1 MNTDRNRPRVTSVC
15 PEGHVS
21 DTPDFCGVCGKPVK
35 AMEATPETVPSD
47 CPNCGAPL
55 RTGEECPC
63 GYVVAAP
70 DGEAPWEQ
78 QVWEIVAWTDREF
91 YEQNEAEAEDDELP
105 LFPEKPARRRIPLV
119 GDHARIGRHS
129 KTRGIEPEIDL
140 FHILGDPSVSA
151 RHAVLMR
158 QPEGDWALVDQ
169 ESTNGTFLNRDE
181 DPVAP
186 NQPVP
191 LSDGDHI
198 HVGTW
203 STLTIE
209 RLDAEQLRPFEVV
222 DQASLDTRNL
232 ARARR
237 MRVAIDILGPLRLSV
252 SHEEVH
258 IGSPKERAVLTL
270 LALRVGTFVST
281 ADLESAAWG
290 ENEPANARQQTQNY
304 IRAHRTRL
312 PGNAIEF
319 VANQGYRLNVPKDC
333 MDIHRF
339 ERYCARGNA
348 LLGSG
353 HPGAAVA
360 WLGRALELWR
370 GEPLAD
376 LSDGTMAAA
385 DVTRLLGRRANA
397 EEDLFDGRLQLG
409 HHYELLPDLR
419 AAVEAEPDRPR
430 RRRQLMLA
438 LYRSGQQ
445 GDAMTE
451 YQSWRERG
459 RDRGLNPDR
468 DQDLFTLEQEI
479 AMDNPDLQWSPPV
492 TPGAAPT

>member
-1 MNTDRNRPRVTSVC
+1 M
-15 PEGHVS
+15 
-21 DTPDFCGVCGKPVK
+21 
-35 AMEATPETVPSD
+35 
-47 CPNCGAPL
+47 
-55 RTGEECPC
+55 
-63 GYVVAAP
+63 AAP

-105 LFPEKPARRRIPLV
+105 PFPEKLARRRIPLV

-140 FHILGDPSVSA
+140 FHVLGDPSVSA

-181 DPVAP
+181 DPVPP

-209 RLDAEQLRPFEVV
+209 QLDAEQLRPFEVV

-237 MRVAIDILGPLRLSV
+237 MRVAIGVLGPLRLSV

-270 LALRVGTFVST
+270 LALRVGAFVST

-290 ENEPANARQQTQNY
+290 ENEPAKRETIDAELHQSAPEQAPWERNRVRGEPGLPAQRAEGLHRQPPF
-304 IRAHRTRL
+304 RTVL
-312 PGNAIEF
+312 P
-319 VANQGYRLNVPKDC
+319 
-333 MDIHRF
+333 
-339 ERYCARGNA
+339 RGNA

-397 EEDLFDGRLQLG
+397 EEDLFEGRLQLG
-409 HHYELLPDLR
+409 HHYELVPDLR

-430 RRRQLMLA
+430 RRRQLMVA
-438 LYRSGQQ
+438 LYRSGEQ
-445 GDAMTE
+445 GEALAAFH
-451 YQSWRERG
+451 SWGEQLAK
-459 RDRGLNPDR
+459 RGLDPDPELKLL
-468 DQDLFTLEQEI
+468 DQAI
-479 AMDNPDLQWSPPV
+479 AIHDPTLQWSPPV
-492 TPGAAPT
+492 TPGAARS

>member
-1 MNTDRNRPRVTSVC
+1 MTSIC
-15 PEGHVS
+15 PDGHVS
-21 DTPDFCGVCGKPVK
+21 DAPDFCGVCGKPVAVADGTLK
-35 AMEATPETVPSD
+35 TAPSD
-47 CPNCGAPL
+47 CPNCGAAL
-55 RTGEECPC
+55 RAGEECAC
-63 GYVVAAP
+63 GYVLAAS

-105 LFPEKPARRRIPLV
+105 PFPEKQARRRFPLV
-119 GDHARIGRHS
+119 GDHVRMGRHR
-129 KTRGIEPEIDL
+129 KGIEPEIDL
-140 FHILGDPSVSA
+140 FRILGDPSVSA

-158 QPEGDWALVDQ
+158 QPAGDWALVDL
-169 ESTNGTFLNRDE
+169 ESTNGTFLNDDD
-181 DPVAP
+181 DPVPP
-186 NQPVP
+186 NQPAP

-209 RLDAEQLRPFEVV
+209 HLDAEQLRPFEVV

-237 MRVAIDILGPLRLSV
+237 MKVAIDILGPLRLSV
-252 SHEEVH
+252 SHEEVQ

-270 LALRVGTFVST
+270 LALRVGAVVST

-290 ENEPANARQQTQNY
+290 ENEPANARQSMQNY
-304 IRAHRTRL
+304 IRAHRGRL
-312 PGNAIEF
+312 PGDAIEF
-319 VANQGYRLNVPKDC
+319 VTRQGYRLTVPKDC
-333 MDIHRF
+333 VDIHRF

-376 LSDGTMAAA
+376 LSDGTIAAA
-385 DVTRLLGRRANA
+385 DATRLLGRRASA
-397 EEDLFDGRLQLG
+397 EEDLFEGRLQLG
-409 HHYELLPDLR
+409 HHEDLVPDLQ
-419 AAVEAEPDRPR
+419 AAVEAEPHRPR

-438 LYRSGQQ
+438 LYRSGWQ
-445 GDAMTE
+445 AEALAE
-451 YQSWRERG
+451 YESWRAKLG
-459 RDRGLNPDR
+459 DRGLDPDPELMLL
-468 DQDLFTLEQEI
+468 DTAI
-479 AMDNPDLQWSPPV
+479 AIHDPTLQWSPPV
-492 TPGAAPT
+492 TPGTAPT